1 MVYLKVLRKDI
12 SISSQEMLIL
22 IVKLMKLFINEN
34 LTQQQTV
41 HEAIQFKLYC
51 LLKEDIFLLI

>member
-1 MVYLKVLRKDI
+1 MVYVKVLRRDI

-34 LTQQQTV
+34 LTLQQTI
-41 HEAIQFKLYC
+41 HEAI
-51 LLKEDIFLLI
+51 